1 MINMDRF
8 VTILF
13 LMTLMYAC
21 SEKIFTE
28 GVNCEECYQEK
39 PDSAYVEIKLTI
51 NDTYDSIPL
60 IVYCDKVENNEIDW
74 IDTADTN
81 PFYLFVEV
89 NKYYSV
95 AAKYIKNTDTIIAI
109 DGTKIKIKHVSGEC
123 DEDCWIIEGDEL
135 NVTLKYQ

>member
-1 MINMDRF
+1 MYRLGI
-8 VTILF
+8 ILI
-13 LMTLMYAC
+13 LTVSMYAC
-21 SEKIFTE
+21 SEKIFTA
-28 GVNCEECYQEK
+28 GIDCEECYQEK
-39 PDSAYVEIKLTI
+39 PDSAYVEIKLTV

-60 IVYCDKVENNEIDW
+60 IVYSDKVENYEIDW
-74 IDTADTN
+74 IDTAYAN
-81 PFYLFVEV
+81 PFYLFVAV

-123 DEDCWIIEGDEL
+123 DEECWVIEGDEL